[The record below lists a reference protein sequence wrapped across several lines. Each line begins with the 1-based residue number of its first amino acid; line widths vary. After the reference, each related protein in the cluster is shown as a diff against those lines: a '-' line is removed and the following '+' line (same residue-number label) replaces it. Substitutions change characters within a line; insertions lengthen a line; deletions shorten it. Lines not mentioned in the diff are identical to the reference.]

1 MSSVYSIDV
10 AVSAPVNDT
19 EVTDRVA
26 DAITNVF
33 PAAEP
38 TFADGELTAE
48 VHDLSQLSEL
58 LHREEILDT
67 ARGVFF
73 DTLESDTFTFDLKK
87 QAAFEGRIN
96 FAVGGPSELG
106 DIHVRVQVTEPSA
119 EEFIDAIAP
128 PTEDGT
134 PIDMD
139 RE

>member
-1 MSSVYSIDV
+1 MSQVYSVDV
-10 AVSAPVNDT
+10 QVTAPVNDT

-26 DAITNVF
+26 DSITNIF

-48 VHDLSQLSEL
+48 IHDLTHLSEL

-73 DTLESDTFTFDLKK
+73 DTLESDTFSFDLKK

-106 DIHVRVQVTEPSA
+106 DIHVEVTVTEPSA
-119 EEFIDAIAP
+119 EQFIDAIAP

-134 PIDMD
+134 PIDM
-139 RE
+139 E

>member
-1 MSSVYSIDV
+1 MSTVYRIDV
-10 AVSAPVNDT
+10 RITAPVNDT

-33 PAAEP
+33 PTAEP
-38 TFADGELTAE
+38 AFADGELVAE
-48 VHDLSQLSEL
+48 VHDLNHLSEL

-73 DTLESDTFTFDLKK
+73 DELAGDTFTFDLKK

-106 DIHVRVQVTEPSA
+106 DIHVRVQVADPSA
-119 EEFIDAIAP
+119 EEFIDAVAP

-134 PIDMD
+134 PIDM
-139 RE
+139 E